1 MSRAVRAPRSG
12 TSARGTGRVA
22 RWGVW
27 FRRLLTILLF
37 LLVPLPLFFLLV
49 FRFVPV
55 PITPEILLKRATL
68 QPTHQRWEPYLT
80 VLLETLWPKKRILT
94 AYLNLVDWGHGNYGA
109 EAASEAY
116 FHKSASRLSLGEAA
130 RLAAILPNPDA
141 WRAAHPGPYVEER
154 GD

>member
-68 QPTHQRWEPYLT
+68 QPTHQRWEPYAAISPSLARA
-80 VLLETLWPKKRILT
+80 VI
-94 AYLNLVDWGHGNYGA
+94 
-109 EAASEAY
+109 ASEDENFCRHY
-116 FHKSASRLSLGEAA
+116 GFDFKS
-130 RLAAILPNPDA
+130 IDDA
-141 WRAAHPGPYVEER
+141 LKNHR
-154 GD
+154 